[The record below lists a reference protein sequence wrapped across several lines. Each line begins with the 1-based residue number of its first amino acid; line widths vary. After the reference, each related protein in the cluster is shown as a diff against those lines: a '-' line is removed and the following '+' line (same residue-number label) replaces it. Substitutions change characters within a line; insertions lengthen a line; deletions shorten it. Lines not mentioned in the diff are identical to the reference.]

1 LSTRD
6 GGKEERG
13 RKREKERKREYLA
26 RALRSREVGGDRAKG
41 REKQR
46 EREREREL
54 LPRRERDG
62 ALSHDRARCN
72 ARAAMHKQR
81 RASRSAPAKV
91 TRVMSRC
98 PLCRT
103 NSATRPKAL
112 SRVRSRRAGDGG
124 AERRKPTERSSS
136 RSPSREPGRSS
147 LASRL
152 PSPCWNPLLR
162 SERERERER
171 VACG

>member
-1 LSTRD
+1 VERQRGI
-6 GGKEERG
+6 GGSWRKKEG
-13 RKREKERKREYLA
+13 KREKERISRA
-26 RALRSREVGGDRAKG
+26 RCVVEKWEETERKG
-41 REKQR
+41 ER
-46 EREREREL
+46 ERERERESAC
-54 LPRRERDG
+54 PGRERDG

-112 SRVRSRRAGDGG
+112 SRVRSRAARRGRRDGKEETDRAILF
-124 AERRKPTERSSS
+124 P
-136 RSPSREPGRSS
+136 RSPSRTLSAPLSLPGPPR
-147 LASRL
+147 LAGIRY
-152 PSPCWNPLLR
+152 
-162 SERERERER
+162 
-171 VACG
+171 